1 MMDWQPI
8 ETAPKDKPILLA
20 IIQDEGYGDDSY
32 YVLEVG
38 WWEEP
43 MEFDGTTTG
52 FWSSPSTGDGDNDD
66 VKYWMELPAKPNGE
80 PS

>member
-1 MMDWQPI
+1 MMQWQPI

-20 IIQDEGYGDDSY
+20 IIQDEGYGDDGY

-43 MEFDGTTTG
+43 CEIFNQTTG
-52 FWSSPSTGDGDNDD
+52 FWSSPSTGYGDNDN
-66 VKYWMELPAKPNGE
+66 VRYWMALPTKPNGE